1 MQILHM
7 NATYGRLQRA
17 ELRLEQGL
25 NLIYAPNEAG
35 KSTWSSFIRTML
47 YGLPTRV
54 SGPLADKNRYAP
66 WSGAAMQGSME
77 LETDGERWSVLRDT
91 RRANAPM
98 QAFSCTYSG
107 TAQPVPD
114 ITGQNL
120 GQTLLGVPRE
130 IFQRSAFIGQSALR
144 VDQDPELERRIAALL
159 SSGQEEVSYSESY
172 DRLKKQ
178 LNSHRHNKT
187 GAIPRLEQ
195 ELRRLDE
202 ALEQR
207 ESLADQAQAAQQ
219 QLEQAQQRLSELQQR
234 QEQWALLEKQ
244 EVLRNYRKA
253 QQQRDE
259 LRRQVSALETVSGH
273 LPDQALISRLQGQ
286 ADTLEQTRTALNQAR
301 SRSALAQ
308 QEAQRAQAALEA
320 HPLYPATDAQLQQR
334 AAALTP
340 PAKPGPTRPLLA
352 AGLLCAAIVSLL
364 LLSGPLRIVAAAIGG
379 CAALGLLLWQLL
391 ATRRHA
397 QRLLILR
404 QQQEELSQQA
414 EAYAA
419 LRQRQQQTRAAADR
433 ESAATDELSRQ
444 QEQQLLALLGQVQRF
459 WPEAQGHEGIRLA
472 LADAQRRRAA
482 LDEATTQ
489 LQNQEQRCQLLQQ
502 HLPQG
507 PLPEPDES
515 LPRPLISREQ
525 LSSALP
531 QAAAQ
536 LREAQSRLDRLT
548 GQLRALDSRDS
559 LLAQRE
565 RRQAELTRQQME
577 YDSIALAMDTLDQA
591 NRILQS
597 RFAPA
602 LGAETAE
609 IFSAL
614 TGGRY
619 DKVLLN
625 RELELSAQLAG
636 DPAAHSLSLLSQGAA
651 DQLYLAAR
659 LAICRLVLP
668 AEHSAPLILDDALA
682 YFDDRRLA
690 AALDW
695 LLQESRTR
703 QILLFTCH
711 RREQELLSGREG
723 VHLVTLE

>member
-7 NATYGRLQRA
+7 TATYGRLQQA
-17 ELRLEQGL
+17 KLRLEPGL

-47 YGLPTRV
+47 YGLPTRS
-54 SGPLADKNRYAP
+54 SGPMADKNRYAP

-77 LETDGERWSVLRDT
+77 LETGGERWNVLRET

-98 QAFSCTYSG
+98 QAFTCTYSD
-107 TAQPVPD
+107 TAQPVPGV
-114 ITGQNL
+114 TGQDL
-120 GQTLLGVPRE
+120 GQALLGVPRE
-130 IFQRSAFIGQSALR
+130 VFQRSAFIGQSALR

-178 LNSHRHNKT
+178 LNSRRHNKT
-187 GAIPRLEQ
+187 GTIPRLEQ

-202 ALEQR
+202 ALAQR
-207 ESLADQAQAAQQ
+207 EALADQAQAAQQ
-219 QLEQAQQRLSELQQR
+219 QLEQAQQRLTDLEQR
-234 QEQWALLEKQ
+234 REQWAQLEKQ
-244 EVLRNYRKA
+244 DALRRYREA
-253 QQQRDE
+253 QQQLDE
-259 LRRQVSALETVSGH
+259 LRRRASVLETVSGH
-273 LPDQALISRLQGQ
+273 LPDQSLISRLQGQ
-286 ADTLEQTRTALNQAR
+286 ADTLEQTRATLDEAR
-301 SRSALAQ
+301 SRAALAQ
-308 QEAQRAQAALEA
+308 QEAQQARAALES
-320 HPLYPATDAQLQQR
+320 HPLYPATEAELQQR

-340 PAKPGPTRPLLA
+340 PAKPGLVRPLLA
-352 AGLLCAAIVSLL
+352 AGLLCAAIAALL
-364 LLSGPLRIVAAAIGG
+364 LLPDPLRIVTAAIGG

-391 ATRRHA
+391 ATRRHG
-397 QRLLILR
+397 QRLLALR
-404 QQQEELSQQA
+404 QQQETLAQQT
-414 EAYAA
+414 EAYTA
-419 LRQRQQQTRAAADR
+419 LLRRQQQARAAADR
-433 ESAATDELSRQ
+433 ESAATAGLSRQ
-444 QEQQLLALLGQVQRF
+444 QEQQLLTLLSQVQRF
-459 WPEAQGHEGIRLA
+459 WPEAQGPEGIRLA

-482 LDEATTQ
+482 LDEANAQ
-489 LQNQEQRCQLLQQ
+489 LQHQEQHCQLLQQ

-507 PLPEPDES
+507 PLPEPDEP

-525 LSSALP
+525 LQSALP
-531 QAAAQ
+531 QQEAQ
-536 LREAQSRLDRLT
+536 LREARSHLDRLT

-565 RRQAELTRQQME
+565 RRQAELTRQQTE
-577 YDSIALAMDTLDQA
+577 YESIVLAMDTLDRA
-591 NRILQS
+591 NQTLQN

-619 DKVLLN
+619 DKVLLD
-625 RELELSAQLAG
+625 RELRLSAQLSG
-636 DPAAHSLSLLSQGAA
+636 EAAARSLDTLSQGAA

-668 AEHSAPLILDDALA
+668 AEHSVPLILDDALA
-682 YFDDRRLA
+682 YFDDQRLA

-695 LLQESRTR
+695 LLQESQNR

-711 RREQELLSGREG
+711 RREQALLAGRPG
-723 VHLVTLE
+723 IHLATLE

>member
-7 NATYGRLQRA
+7 TATYGRLQRA
-17 ELRLEQGL
+17 ELRLEPGL

-35 KSTWSSFIRTML
+35 KSTWSSFIRVML
-47 YGLPTRV
+47 YGLPTRA
-54 SGPLADKNRYAP
+54 SGLLAEKNRYAP
-66 WSGAAMQGSME
+66 WSGTVMQGSME
-77 LETDGERWSVLRDT
+77 LETGGERWSVLRDT

-178 LNSHRHNKT
+178 LNSRRHNKT

-195 ELRRLDE
+195 ELRRLDD
-202 ALEQR
+202 ALAQR
-207 ESLADQAQAAQQ
+207 DALADQAQTAQQ
-219 QLEQAQQRLSELQQR
+219 QLEQAQQRLSELEQR

-244 EVLRNYRKA
+244 EALRRYREA

-259 LRRQVSALETVSGH
+259 LRRQVSALETISGH
-273 LPDQALISRLQGQ
+273 LPDQSLISRLQGQ
-286 ADTLEQTRTALNQAR
+286 SDTLAQTRTALDEAR
-301 SRSALAQ
+301 RRAALAQ
-308 QEAQRAQAALEA
+308 QEAQQAQAALEA
-320 HPLYPATDAQLQQR
+320 HLLYPTTEAQLQQR
-334 AAALTP
+334 ATALAP
-340 PAKPGPTRPLLA
+340 PAKPGLFRPLLA
-352 AGLLCAAIVSLL
+352 AGLLCAALTALL
-364 LLSGPLRIVAAAIGG
+364 LLAAPLRFICAAVGG

-391 ATRRHA
+391 AARRHG
-397 QRLLILR
+397 QRLQALR
-404 QQQEELSQQA
+404 QQQEELAQQT
-414 EAYAA
+414 ETYAA
-419 LRQRQQQTRAAADR
+419 LLRRQQQTRAAVDQDA
-433 ESAATDELSRQ
+433 AATAELSRQ
-444 QEQQLLALLGQVQRF
+444 QEQQLLTLLSQVQCF
-459 WPEAQGHEGIRLA
+459 WPEAQGPEGIRLA

-482 LDEATTQ
+482 LDEAKNH
-489 LQNQEQRCQLLQQ
+489 LQTQEQRCQLLQQ

-515 LPRPLISREQ
+515 LPRPLLSREQ
-525 LSSALP
+525 LLSALP
-531 QAAAQ
+531 QAKTQ

-548 GQLRALDSRDS
+548 GQLRVLDSRDS
-559 LLAQRE
+559 LLAQQQRCQE
-565 RRQAELTRQQME
+565 ELTRQQAE
-577 YDSIALAMDTLDQA
+577 YESIALAMDTLDQA
-591 NRILQS
+591 NQVLQT

-619 DKVLLN
+619 GKVLLN
-625 RELELSAQLAG
+625 RELELSAQLSG
-636 DPAAHSLSLLSQGAA
+636 DPAARSLSLLSQGAA

-659 LAICRLVLP
+659 LAICHLVLP

-682 YFDDRRLA
+682 YFDDQRLQ

-711 RREQELLSGREG
+711 HREQELLSGREG

>member
-7 NATYGRLQRA
+7 TATYGRLQRA
-17 ELRLEQGL
+17 ELRLEPGL

-47 YGLPTRV
+47 YGLPPRA

-77 LETDGERWSVLRDT
+77 LETGGERWSVLRDT
-91 RRANAPM
+91 RRANTPL
-98 QAFSCTYSG
+98 QVFSCTYSG

-178 LNSHRHNKT
+178 LNSRRHNKT

-195 ELRRLDE
+195 ELRRLDDALAQRE
-202 ALEQR
+202 AL
-207 ESLADQAQAAQQ
+207 AGQAQAAQR
-219 QLEQAQQRLSELQQR
+219 QLEQAHQRLSELEQR
-234 QEQWALLEKQ
+234 QEQWVLLEKQ
-244 EVLRNYRKA
+244 EELRRYREA

-273 LPDQALISRLQGQ
+273 LPDQSLISRLQGQ
-286 ADTLEQTRTALNQAR
+286 SDTLAQTRTALDEAR
-301 SRSALAQ
+301 RRATLAQ
-308 QEAQRAQAALEA
+308 QEAQQAQATLEA
-320 HPLYPATDAQLQQR
+320 HPLYPATEAQLQQR

-340 PAKPGPTRPLLA
+340 PTKPGPARLLLA
-352 AGLLCAAIVSLL
+352 VGLLCAALATLL
-364 LLSGPLRIVAAAIGG
+364 LLTAPLRFICAAVGG

-404 QQQEELSQQA
+404 QQQEELAQRT
-414 EAYAA
+414 ETYTA
-419 LRQRQQQTRAAADR
+419 LLRRQQQTRAAADR
-433 ESAATDELSRQ
+433 ESAATAELSRQ
-444 QEQQLLALLGQVQRF
+444 QEQQLLTLLSQVQRF
-459 WPEAQGHEGIRLA
+459 WPEAQGPEGIRLA

-482 LDEATTQ
+482 LDEAKNH
-489 LQNQEQRCQLLQQ
+489 LQAQEQRCQLLQQ

-507 PLPEPDES
+507 PLPEPDEP
-515 LPRPLISREQ
+515 LPRPLLSREQ
-525 LSSALP
+525 LLSALP
-531 QAAAQ
+531 QAKTQ

-559 LLAQRE
+559 LLAQQQRCQE
-565 RRQAELTRQQME
+565 ELTRQQTE
-577 YDSIALAMDTLDQA
+577 YESIALAMDTLDQA
-591 NRILQS
+591 NQVLQT

-602 LGAETAE
+602 LGAKTAE

-625 RELELSAQLAG
+625 RELELSAQLSG
-636 DPAAHSLSLLSQGAA
+636 DPAARSLSLLSQGAA
-651 DQLYLAAR
+651 DQLYLSAR
-659 LAICRLVLP
+659 LAICHLVLP

-682 YFDDRRLA
+682 YFDDQRLQ

-711 RREQELLSGREG
+711 HREQELLSGREG